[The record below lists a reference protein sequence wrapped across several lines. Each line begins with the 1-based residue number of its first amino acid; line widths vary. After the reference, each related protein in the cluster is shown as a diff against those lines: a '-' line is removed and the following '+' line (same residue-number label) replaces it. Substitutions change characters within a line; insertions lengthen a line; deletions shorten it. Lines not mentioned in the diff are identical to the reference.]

1 MTTIVKIGSRLYLA
15 RPALDDLIQVL
26 RKQGYSVLGPR
37 VVDGAISLQP
47 IESAAQL
54 PQGLSDEQD
63 GGSYRIVEGEAELT
77 FQFVVGPDGPK
88 RYLFPANQRL
98 FEFHVGADGFVLDVG
113 PPQVPK
119 LALLGVRACEL
130 AAIEVQDR
138 VFGLDDPRTFRCESE
153 PWYMQ
158 IRQESLVI
166 AVNCTRPGGTCFCA
180 SWGTGPEATK
190 GFDLALTELRDGFL
204 VHVGSHR
211 GAALVEKLPVREPT
225 TAEVEL
231 AAVKTGARPR
241 PHGPKPRRR
250 RRQGAAGHRRGIPGV
265 GRRGAALSRR
275 AAIARWYVPPVSAAR

>member
-88 RYLFPANQRL
+88 RYLFPANHRL

-119 LALLGVRACEL
+119 LAHARRA
-130 AAIEVQDR
+130 
-138 VFGLDDPRTFRCESE
+138 GLR
-153 PWYMQ
+153 
-158 IRQESLVI
+158 I
-166 AVNCTRPGGTCFCA
+166 GG
-180 SWGTGPEATK
+180 
-190 GFDLALTELRDGFL
+190 
-204 VHVGSHR
+204 HR
-211 GAALVEKLPVREPT
+211 GS
-225 TAEVEL
+225 
-231 AAVKTGARPR
+231 GPR
-241 PHGPKPRRR
+241 VW
-250 RRQGAAGHRRGIPGV
+250 PG
-265 GRRGAALSRR
+265 
-275 AAIARWYVPPVSAAR
+275 